1 MKFFNKV
8 FSGGQIEKELTHN
21 LSNDKIEASQ
31 EMLHPSL
38 PEKDANE
45 SECNQQIPQRILKET
60 TGEDLPNQEFGNLE
74 SYDFIQGKLNTSE
87 LDTIYLALENISNT
101 VTNLN
106 QNNKN
111 TNESL
116 ENWQPLIDNIA
127 SFVTKKKQLQSIELQ
142 MKQTI
147 DEMHEL
153 HNKMIDSIGAVRD
166 YNLERSKIYLQRK
179 NIADEL
185 GKKLL

>member
-8 FSGGQIEKELTHN
+8 FSGGQIEKELTPN
-21 LSNDKIEASQ
+21 LSNEKIKTPE
-31 EMLHPSL
+31 EMLHQPL
-38 PEKDANE
+38 KEKAANE
-45 SECNQQIPQRILKET
+45 PECNQQIPQRILKT
-60 TGEDLPNQEFGNLE
+60 VLNEDLPNQEFGNLE
-74 SYDFIQGKLNTSE
+74 SYEFIKSKLNTSE
-87 LDTIYLALENISNT
+87 LDTIYLALESISNT

-111 TNESL
+111 TDESL

-127 SFVTKKKQLQSIELQ
+127 SFVSKKKQLQSIELQ

-147 DEMHEL
+147 EEMHEL

-185 GKKLL
+185 GRKLL

>member
-8 FSGGQIEKELTHN
+8 FSGGQIEKELVPN
-21 LSNDKIEASQ
+21 LSNHMIEAPQ
-31 EMLHPSL
+31 EVPHPPL
-38 PEKDANE
+38 PTQAANE
-45 SECNQQIPQRILKET
+45 SENDQKNPQSILKT
-60 TGEDLPNQEFGNLE
+60 SSNEDLLNQGFGNLE
-74 SYDFIQGKLNTSE
+74 TYDFIQSKLNINE
-87 LDTIYLALENISNT
+87 LDSIYLALENISNT

-111 TNESL
+111 TDESL
-116 ENWQPLIDNIA
+116 ENWQSLIDNIA

-153 HNKMIDSIGAVRD
+153 HTKMIDSIGAVRD

>member
-8 FSGGQIEKELTHN
+8 FSGGQIEKELTPN
-21 LSNDKIEASQ
+21 LSNEKIEAS
-31 EMLHPSL
+31 EEILHQSL
-38 PEKDANE
+38 TEKAANE
-45 SECNQQIPQRILKET
+45 PECNQQIPQRILKT
-60 TGEDLPNQEFGNLE
+60 ALNEDLPNQEFGNLE
-74 SYDFIQGKLNTSE
+74 SYEFIQSKLNTSE
-87 LDTIYLALENISNT
+87 LDTIYLTLESISNT
-101 VTNLN
+101 VTNLI

-111 TNESL
+111 TDESL

-185 GKKLL
+185 GRKLL